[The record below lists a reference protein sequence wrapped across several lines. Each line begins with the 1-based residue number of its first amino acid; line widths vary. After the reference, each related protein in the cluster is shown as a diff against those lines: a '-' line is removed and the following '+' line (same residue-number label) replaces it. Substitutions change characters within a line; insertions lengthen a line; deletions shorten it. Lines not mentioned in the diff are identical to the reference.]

1 MSNPMNWN
9 DVNVDFALL
18 EKVNPVFQTAKMTLY
33 QLAANGDED
42 AAVLAKNMGLT
53 LEATQNSATTT
64 ASPEQVLGGMI
75 MLEARYRTMARL
87 AEESG
92 YTLVDMPCGYT
103 PRAIA
108 FAKKGLL
115 YYGLDLPVVIR
126 EASKQI
132 PALIPPEQRGLVHY
146 CEVDA
151 TNYASLEKALQDI
164 EGGVCITTEG
174 LLMYFTDSEAGA
186 LCDNIR
192 RILEKKGG
200 CWYMADAEASL
211 QYVITMRALVG
222 DRFMEIMKNATR
234 QTSDK
239 SDVAIGKNALIT
251 KPADM
256 AGTTQNAM
264 AFLAK
269 HGLKAERVTVAEHMP
284 ELHSLT
290 RVSPQQAAAVRE
302 GMKRC
307 AFWRITSS
315 TAAPATEL
323 PPSETKGFGIHASM
337 NDGKLSLVLSGRL
350 DTITAPNLLAFFE
363 KAQAE
368 RPAEAVT
375 VDCSRLEYISSAGL
389 RVLLIMHKA
398 CEGGVTLRS
407 ANEVVTEI
415 LGQTGFDSI
424 LNIETKRIQEDSR
437 P

>member
-1 MSNPMNWN
+1 MSDPMNWN
-9 DVNVDFALL
+9 DANADFALF

-33 QLAANGDED
+33 QLAANGDQD
-42 AAVLAKNMGLT
+42 AMALAKAMGLT

-64 ASPEQVLGGMI
+64 ASPEQVLGGTI

-92 YTLVDMPCGYT
+92 YTLVDLPCGYT

-108 FAKKGLL
+108 FAKKGLK
-115 YYGLDLPVVIR
+115 YYGLDLPAVIR
-126 EASKQI
+126 EASVQI
-132 PALIPPEQRGLVHY
+132 PALIPPERRGLVHY

-151 TNYASLEKALQDI
+151 TNYVSLERALEDI

-200 CWYMADAEASL
+200 CWYTADAEASL

-222 DRFMEIMKNATR
+222 DRFMEIMQNATR

-239 SDVAIGKNALIT
+239 SDVQVGKNALIT

-256 AGTTQNAM
+256 AGTTRNAM

-269 HGLKAERVTVAEHMP
+269 HGLRAERVTVAEHMP

-290 RVSPQQAAAVRE
+290 RVSPLQATAVRE

-307 AFWRITSS
+307 AFWKITLND
-315 TAAPATEL
+315 AAPAIEL
-323 PPSETKGFGIHASM
+323 PAFEAKSFGIHASM
-337 NDGKLSLVLSGRL
+337 NDGTLAFAFSGRL
-350 DTITAPNLLAFFE
+350 DTITAPSLLAFFE
-363 KAQAE
+363 NAQAE
-368 RPAEAVT
+368 HPAKAVT
-375 VDCSRLEYISSAGL
+375 VDCGRLEYLSSAGL

-398 CEGGVTLRS
+398 CEGGVTLRG

-415 LGQTGFDSI
+415 LSQTGFDSI
-424 LNIETKRIQEDSR
+424 LNIET
-437 P
+437 